1 MRKRLAVVTAGLLMG
16 LMALGT
22 ANALVLDTAPGTE
35 TVASETAVAGTETVY
50 EVGDAGTVTIT
61 NDGTQLEIVSVDQ
74 NDGWLIEIEMATG
87 REVEVDFRSGTR
99 RIQFNAELEDGEIRV
114 RARERVVAATTNT
127 TQSTTATTQAT
138 TATTAATVASTS
150 ASGSVTY
157 QAGAAG
163 TVTISNDGSQLTITA
178 VDAADGW
185 SHEIEVQVGREV
197 EMDFRN
203 GGDRVQF
210 NAELEDGQVRI
221 RVRTR
226 TADGTRTEVTNGVD
240 TTDDDNSDDDD
251 SSFDDDADSDDDDSN
266 DNSGRGNSDDDSHSD
281 DDDNSGQGSSDSDD
295 HDSDDDNSGH
305 GGSDSDDDDDD
316 DSSDD

>member
-16 LMALGT
+16 LMALGS

-35 TVASETAVAGTETVY
+35 TVASEAAVAGTETVY
-50 EVGDAGTVTIT
+50 EVGDAGTVTIA

-114 RARERVVAATTNT
+114 RARERVVAASTNT
-127 TQSTTATTQAT
+127 TQSTTATTQST

-203 GGDRVQF
+203 REDRVQF
-210 NAELEDGQVRI
+210 NAELEDGEVRV

-240 TTDDDNSDDDD
+240 TTDDDSSDDDN
-251 SSFDDDADSDDDDSN
+251 SSFDDDADSDD
-266 DNSGRGNSDDDSHSD
+266 NSGRGNSDDD
-281 DDDNSGQGSSDSDD
+281 NDS
-295 HDSDDDNSGH
+295 DDNSGH

-316 DSSDD
+316 SSDD

>member
-35 TVASETAVAGTETVY
+35 TVASEAAVAGTETVY

-138 TATTAATVASTS
+138 TATTATAASTS
-150 ASGSVTY
+150 ANGTVTY
-157 QAGAAG
+157 EAGAAG

-210 NAELEDGQVRI
+210 NAELEDGEVRV

-226 TADGTRTEVTNGVD
+226 AADGTRTEVTNGVD
-240 TTDDDNSDDDD
+240 TTDDDSSDDDD
-251 SSFDDDADSDDDDSN
+251 SSFDDDADSDDN
-266 DNSGRGNSDDDSHSD
+266 DNSGRGNSDDD
-281 DDDNSGQGSSDSDD
+281 NDSDD
-295 HDSDDDNSGH
+295 SSGH
-305 GGSDSDDDDDD
+305 GGSDSDDDDD
-316 DSSDD
+316 SSDD

>member
-1 MRKRLAVVTAGLLMG
+1 MRKRLAVLTAGLLAG
-16 LMALGT
+16 LMAIGT
-22 ANALVLDTAPGTE
+22 ANALVLDTTPGSE
-35 TVASETAVAGTETVY
+35 TTASEQATAGVETSY
-50 EVGDAGTVTIT
+50 EVGDAGTVTLT
-61 NDGTQLEIVSVDQ
+61 NDGSVLDIVSVQ
-74 NDGWLIEIEMATG
+74 QTEGWQIEIETATG

-114 RARERVVAATTNT
+114 RARERVVTAT
-127 TQSTTATTQAT
+127 TTQAT
-138 TATTAATVASTS
+138 TQTTGSTDVASASS
-150 ASGSVTY
+150 ASQGTVTY
-157 QAGAAG
+157 EAGVAG
-163 TVTISNDGSQLTITA
+163 TVTISDDGNQLTIVS

-210 NAELEDGQVRI
+210 NAELEDGEIRV

-240 TTDDDNSDDDD
+240 TTDDSKLGSDDDD
-251 SSFDDDADSDDDDSN
+251 SSDSEE
-266 DNSGRGNSDDDSHSD
+266 DNSGRGNSTDDGQE
-281 DDDNSGQGSSDSDD
+281 DNSGQGSSD
-295 HDSDDDNSGH
+295 
-305 GGSDSDDDDDD
+305 DD

>member
-1 MRKRLAVVTAGLLMG
+1 MKKRLAVVAAGLLAG

-35 TVASETAVAGTETVY
+35 TIANEAAVAGTEAVY

-61 NDGTQLEIVSVDQ
+61 NDGTQLDIVSVNQ
-74 NDGWLIEIEMATG
+74 NDGWVIEIETATG
-87 REVEVDFRSGTR
+87 REVEVDFRMGTR
-99 RIQFNAELEDGEIRV
+99 RIQFDAELEDGEIRV

-127 TQSTTATTQAT
+127 TNAT
-138 TATTAATVASTS
+138 TATTEAAGTAPDVSSDPAT
-150 ASGSVTY
+150 GSVTH

-163 TVTISNDGSQLTITA
+163 TVTISDDGSQLTITA

-203 GGDRVQF
+203 GEERVQF
-210 NAELEDGQVRI
+210 NAELEDGEVRV

-226 TADGTRTEVTNGVD
+226 SADGTHTEVTNGVD
-240 TTDDDNSDDDD
+240 TTDDDSSSDDDDD
-251 SSFDDDADSDDDDSN
+251 SSFDEADD
-266 DNSGRGNSDDDSHSD
+266 DNSGRGNSDDDNDS
-281 DDDNSGQGSSDSDD
+281 DDDNSGQGSSDDD
-295 HDSDDDNSGH
+295 G
-305 GGSDSDDDDDD
+305 